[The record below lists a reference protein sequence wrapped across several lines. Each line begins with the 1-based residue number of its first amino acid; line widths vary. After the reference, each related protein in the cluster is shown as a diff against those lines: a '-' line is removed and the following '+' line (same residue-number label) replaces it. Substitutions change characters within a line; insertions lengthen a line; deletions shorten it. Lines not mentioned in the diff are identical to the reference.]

1 MGRNTHELN
10 GSEKIFYED
19 QQSTCECRISEEV
32 DVVYQ
37 GEMERL
43 NSTLN
48 EAREQDTMNIKYATG
63 SSYTEES
70 VTDNIVLS
78 D

>member
-1 MGRNTHELN
+1 
-10 GSEKIFYED
+10 
-19 QQSTCECRISEEV
+19 
-32 DVVYQ
+32 
-37 GEMERL
+37 MERL

>member
-1 MGRNTHELN
+1 MNLLDVGCYTHELS

-19 QQSTCECRISEEV
+19 QQSTCECRVCEEV

-37 GEMERL
+37 EEMERL

-48 EAREQDTMNIKYATG
+48 EAREEDNMNI
-63 SSYTEES
+63 
-70 VTDNIVLS
+70 
-78 D
+78 